1 MEKKEFLL
9 KEVQISNEENMRK
22 FEEIKG
28 ENRRFSNEN
37 KLLKSQLQGL
47 KEKGAVNEKYIETL
61 KKDSK
66 NLNEDKEKLNV
77 LLKDSDER
85 LVISIKT
92 LMN

>member
-1 MEKKEFLL
+1 LEKKEFLL

-37 KLLKSQLQGL
+37 KLLKSQ
-47 KEKGAVNEKYIETL
+47 KYIETL